1 MYLRFENGVVAE
13 IIPDVDPAFPDVPIG
28 DRYPAEFVNE
38 LRYCDNE
45 SGVELGMRYDAETDS
60 YDYPPP
66 PPPAADFGGEAAEDT
81 GDITQAEINLE
92 VEYRLS
98 CLELGINL

>member
-1 MYLRFENGVVAE
+1 MYIRFENGLVAE
-13 IIPDVDPAFPDVPIG
+13 FISDIDPAFPDVSIE
-28 DRYPAEFVNE
+28 DRYPAEFVKE

-45 SGVELGMRYDAETDS
+45 AEVELGMRCDAETDS

-66 PPPAADFGGEAAEDT
+66 PPPVADFGEKAAEDT

-98 CLELGINL
+98 CLELGIK